1 MLTDGETGFTTD
13 TVIEFDVAGLLET
26 PLKFEV
32 ITQETIE
39 PFVNVEVVKVVLF
52 DPVGLLF
59 TYHWYEGFVPPF
71 VGEAVKVTSVPAQ
84 IELSESEEVTETRAA
99 LGKIN

>member
-1 MLTDGETGFTTD
+1 MALDVTGL
-13 TVIEFDVAGLLET
+13 VSA
-26 PLKFEV
+26 PLRFEV
-32 ITQETIE
+32 ITQETTE
-39 PFVNVEVVKVVLF
+39 PFTKDEVVKVELF
-52 DPVGLLF
+52 DPTGLLF

-99 LGKIN
+99 VGKIN